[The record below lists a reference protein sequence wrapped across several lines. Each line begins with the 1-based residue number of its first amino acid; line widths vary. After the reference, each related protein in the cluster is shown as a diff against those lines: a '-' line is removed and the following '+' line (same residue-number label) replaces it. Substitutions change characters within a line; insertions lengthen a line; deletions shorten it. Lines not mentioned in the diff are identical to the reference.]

1 MSEPLEVIYIVSVD
15 AKRALISN
23 EQSVV
28 DLMNFNETISISSG
42 KLQFQPEEGKLVLA
56 GFKASVMVTDTITE
70 KMFTVSLLIPIDTE
84 YILVEALLKEA
95 RQMLH
100 RIDPETAKIVVT
112 KNEVL
117 ANYGIKAYPIILKVE
132 NNFRDF
138 ISRFMLMKLGGDWFN
153 TSVPTEVSQK
163 RRKEEE
169 RNLNPYSEV
178 YGLDFIDL
186 AKVLMKPYSTINLE
200 QAQTILRQNKLNND
214 QQIAQLK
221 GLVPLSN
228 YERYFQKEIKIESKK
243 FDKTWAK
250 LYSLR
255 NQVAHNRG
263 LTFTSFRTLERL
275 AHDANIVIEQLKKH
289 VPDIKMSKEEKK
301 QTASIAMDD
310 IDYLSSFLDD
320 VTDENIKSIVEM
332 ADYLADDEQERQ
344 ADTLADHLFFDV
356 EEADHQAEAYLTG
369 LADYLEPD
377 YDSEDMEFAEH
388 LIDELEQS
396 TVDFYEAIGRP
407 YRVTD
412 NEALP
417 VQSTSDSKIN
427 EEP

>member
-1 MSEPLEVIYIVSVD
+1 MSESLEVIYIVGVD
-15 AKRALISN
+15 AERALISN

-28 DLMNFNETISISSG
+28 ELMNFNETISISSG
-42 KLQFQPEEGKLVLA
+42 KLQFQPEEGSLVLA
-56 GFKASVMVTDTITE
+56 GFKASVMVTGTTTE
-70 KMFTVSLLIPIDTE
+70 RMFTVSLLIPTDTE
-84 YILVEALLKEA
+84 YILVEALLKET

-100 RIDPETAKIVVT
+100 RIDPETARIVVT

-153 TSVPTEVSQK
+153 TSVPAEISQK
-163 RRKEEE
+163 RRKEED
-169 RNLNPYSEV
+169 RKFNPYAEV

-186 AKVLMKPYSTINLE
+186 VKVLMKPYSTINLE
-200 QAQTILRQNKLNND
+200 QAQTILRRNKLPID
-214 QQIAQLK
+214 QQITQLK

-243 FDKTWAK
+243 FETAWAI

-263 LTFTSFRTLERL
+263 LTFTSFKKLERL
-275 AHDANIVIEQLKKH
+275 AHDANIVIEQLKKY
-289 VPDIKMSKEEKK
+289 VPYIQMSKEEKK
-301 QTASIAMDD
+301 QTSSIAIND
-310 IDYLSSFLDD
+310 IENLADFVDD
-320 VTDENIKSIVEM
+320 VTDENIQSMIEM

-344 ADTLADHLFFDV
+344 ADILADHLFFDI
-356 EEADHQAEAYLTG
+356 EEADRQAEAYLTEI
-369 LADYLEPD
+369 ADHLEPD
-377 YDSEDMEFAEH
+377 FDSEDMEFAEH

-412 NEALP
+412 DEALP
-417 VQSTSDSKIN
+417 VQSAPDPKTSK
-427 EEP
+427 EP